1 MDKGTKLY
9 QEMMDGLVKMSRSC
23 AGASNLRR
31 GKAPGDSSEQLNLVL
46 SQLSEEQ
53 RNVLADYLLAVYVD
67 GIYDTLDH
75 LEWLRC
81 VKNMSISLEGE
92 ELPVGKYEGL
102 SYDFIGRR
110 QGWEWPCE

>member
-1 MDKGTKLY
+1 M
-9 QEMMDGLVKMSRSC
+9 
-23 AGASNLRR
+23 
-31 GKAPGDSSEQLNLVL
+31 
-46 SQLSEEQ
+46 
-53 RNVLADYLLAVYVD
+53 LADYLLAAYVD

-102 SYDFIGRR
+102 SHDFIGRR